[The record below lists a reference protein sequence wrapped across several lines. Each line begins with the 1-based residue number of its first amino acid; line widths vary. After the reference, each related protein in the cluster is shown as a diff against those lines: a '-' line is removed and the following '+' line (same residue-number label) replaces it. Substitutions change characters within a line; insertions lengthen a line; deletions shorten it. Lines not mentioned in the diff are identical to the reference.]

1 MRNLTFKPTLLLL
14 SSLIAACLYGQE
26 TSNADSVIP
35 YGNNPIAGHYAQVNG
50 INMYYEIYGQ
60 GEPVVCIHAG
70 GGSVADCKP
79 QIEYFSQHYKVIAAD
94 SRGQGKSELNAD
106 FLTYRQIA
114 DDWAELLNQLRIDS
128 ACVEGYSDGGII
140 GLLLAVHHP
149 AKVKKLA
156 AMGANI
162 QSDTLAYYPWLMEF
176 DEQLI
181 PYVETKIKEK
191 DTTDNWQQY
200 KYLARMWK
208 ENPIISVQ
216 ELLRIKCP
224 VLILG
229 GDRDVVRLEHLV
241 LIYRNIHSAQLC
253 IFPGET
259 HFTTWHNPVLY
270 NSTVDKFFREPF
282 KINDSKLLLEK
293 WYGFDLK

>member
-1 MRNLTFKPTLLLL
+1 MRNLTLKPPFLLLF
-14 SSLIAACLYGQE
+14 SLILICLHGQE
-26 TSNADSVIP
+26 TSYADSVIP
-35 YGNNPIAGHYAQVNG
+35 YGNNPSAGHYAQVNG
-50 INMYYEIYGQ
+50 IKMYYEIYGQ

-70 GGSVADCKP
+70 GGSVADCTP
-79 QIEYFSQHYKVIAAD
+79 QIKYFSQHYKVIAAD
-94 SRGQGKSELNAD
+94 SRGQGKSELNTD

-114 DDWAELLNQLRIDS
+114 DDWAELLNQLQVDS

-162 QSDTLAYYPWLMEF
+162 QSDTLAYYPWLLEF
-176 DEQLI
+176 LEKLL
-181 PYVETKIKEK
+181 PYAETKIKEN

-200 KYLARMWK
+200 EKLAYMWK
-208 ENPIISVQ
+208 VNPIISVE
-216 ELLRIKCP
+216 ELHKIKCP

-241 LIYRNIHSAQLC
+241 HIYRNIPFAQLC

-259 HFTTWHNPVLY
+259 HFISWFDSVLY
-270 NSTVDKFFREPF
+270 NSTINKFFREPF

-293 WYGFDLK
+293 WYGFELK